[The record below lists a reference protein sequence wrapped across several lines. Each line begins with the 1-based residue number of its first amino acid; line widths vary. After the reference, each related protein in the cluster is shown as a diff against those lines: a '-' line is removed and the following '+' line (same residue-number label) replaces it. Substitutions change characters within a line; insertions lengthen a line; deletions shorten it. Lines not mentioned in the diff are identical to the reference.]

1 MSSETNQV
9 AVEPTSQMS
18 AETQT
23 PETTSTALTPE
34 TVVTDWKA
42 NLSDEI
48 RADKSLENIKDIEGL
63 AKSYVHAQ
71 KLVGSDKI
79 PVPNKFATEKDWDAV
94 YEKLGRPADA
104 TGYKYDLPED
114 KNLDAEA
121 LNNFSTQAHKLGLL
135 PGQANGVVQFYNEAM
150 SKVQQE
156 QDNVAVAAR
165 EASTSELKK
174 EWGQAYDQKVSQA
187 ANLAQ
192 SVGANELL
200 NANMADGTKLG
211 DHPVMIKAFAQLAG
225 KMGEDSITQS
235 SGPTYQT
242 PAQLEKDIG
251 ELTAPNSA
259 YWDKNHP
266 NHKIAVAEVL
276 ALREQKNSV

>member
-9 AVEPTSQMS
+9 AVEPTSQVS

-23 PETTSTALTPE
+23 TTLTPE
-34 TVVTDWKA
+34 TVITDWKA

-79 PVPNKFATEKDWDAV
+79 PVPNKFATDKDWDAV

-114 KNLDAEA
+114 QKIDEA
-121 LNNFSTQAHKLGLL
+121 SLKNFSDQAHKLGLL
-135 PGQANGVVQFYNEAM
+135 PGQANGMVKFYNEMTAA
-150 SKVQQE
+150 SLQE
-156 QDNVAVAAR
+156 SETTAVAAR
-165 EASTSELKK
+165 EASSSELKK
-174 EWGQAYDQKVSQA
+174 EWGQAFDQKISQA
-187 ANLAQ
+187 ANLAK
-192 SVGANELL
+192 SVGASELF
-200 NANMADGTKLG
+200 NTNMADGTKLG
-211 DHPVMIKAFAQLAG
+211 DNPIMIKAFAELAG
-225 KMGEDSITQS
+225 KMGEDNITQS
-235 SGPTYQT
+235 SGPTFQT

-251 ELTAPNSA
+251 ELTMPGSA

-266 NHKIAVAEVL
+266 NHKLAVEEVL
-276 ALREQKNSV
+276 ALREKKNQV

>member
-9 AVEPTSQMS
+9 AVEPTSQVS
-18 AETQT
+18 AET
-23 PETTSTALTPE
+23 ETTSTALTPE

-251 ELTAPNSA
+251 ELTMPGSA
-259 YWDKNHP
+259 YWDKTHP
-266 NHKIAVAEVL
+266 NHKLAVEEVL
-276 ALREQKNSV
+276 ALREKKNQV